1 MAGTAQSPARG
12 PHATRGPS
20 MLRNGFAR
28 LTADPEG
35 RFGVAVLIVLVTAG
49 LLAPLIAPY
58 DPIQVAAGPP
68 LAGPSIAHLLG
79 TDDLGRDVLSRLIH
93 GARISLNVSLLSA
106 AGALV
111 VAVSLGL
118 AAGYMG
124 GVLDALIARAFDTLA
139 AFPDILL
146 GVGLVAVLGTGVANV
161 VIAVALVNVPTLG
174 RVTRSAVLVERG
186 EEYVVAARALGA
198 SDLRLI
204 ARHVLPNILP
214 PLLVQTT
221 IILGSAVLLE
231 AAFSFLGLG
240 SRPPAPSW
248 GTMLDEGRKFL
259 YQAPWLG
266 LAPGFAITTTIL
278 AFNALGDAARAAS
291 NPQRAS

>member
-1 MAGTAQSPARG
+1 M
-12 PHATRGPS
+12 
-20 MLRNGFAR
+20 
-28 LTADPEG
+28 ADPEG
-35 RFGVAVLIVLVTAG
+35 RFGVVDLIALVMVG
-49 LLAPLIAPY
+49 LLAPIIAPY
-58 DPIQVAAGPP
+58 DPILVAVGSP
-68 LAGPSIAHLLG
+68 LAGPSSAHWLG

-93 GARISLNVSLLSA
+93 GARISLNVSVLSA

-118 AAGYMG
+118 VAGYVG
-124 GVLDALIARAFDTLA
+124 GVVDALISRAFDTLA

-174 RVTRSAVLVERG
+174 RVTRSSVLVQRG

-198 SDLRLI
+198 SDARLM
-204 ARHVLPNILP
+204 ARHVLPNIMP

-221 IILGSAVLLE
+221 IIFGSAVLLE

-278 AFNALGDAARAAS
+278 GFNALGDAARAAF
-291 NPQRAS
+291 NPRRAN